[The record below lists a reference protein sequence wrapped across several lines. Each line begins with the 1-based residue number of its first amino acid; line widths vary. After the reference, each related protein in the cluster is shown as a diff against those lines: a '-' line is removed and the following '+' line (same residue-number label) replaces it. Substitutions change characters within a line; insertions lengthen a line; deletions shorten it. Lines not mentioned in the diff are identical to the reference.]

1 MTKLSMPVTVVMTRR
16 AREDH
21 GPELV
26 AWAEAL
32 CTTAATFPGHLS
44 HAVHET
50 TPGGGAT
57 EVAVGLSFA
66 GSEDLVRW
74 ERSDARAAALEAG
87 GELTEG
93 TPTPLTLEEMDARL
107 WGKPERAA
115 SSVSSV
121 SRWRAA
127 GVVWLGL
134 FPPAVLV
141 NLALEPFT
149 TGWPVVLRTLLLTVV
164 LVPVVVLGTVPLINR
179 ALFACRRPGP
189 QGVS

>member
-1 MTKLSMPVTVVMTRR
+1 MTELSMPVTVVMTRR
-16 AREDH
+16 AAPDH
-21 GPELV
+21 GADLV
-26 AWAEAL
+26 AWAESL
-32 CTTAATFPGHLS
+32 CATAATFPGHLS

-50 TPGGGAT
+50 RPGGGAT

-66 GSEDLVRW
+66 SSEELVRW

-87 GELTEG
+87 AEVTEG

-107 WGKPERAA
+107 WGGPERAA
-115 SSVSSV
+115 SAT

-149 TGWPVVLRTLLLTVV
+149 TGWPMVLRTLLLTVV

-179 ALFACRRPGP
+179 ALLARCRPGP
-189 QGVS
+189 KGVT